1 MDHSKEEGRTAG
13 KDYPTRN
20 VKVVN
25 IRGVMH
31 LFFDR
36 LSKSPDSLSFGGF
49 FFVHGRGR
57 YDIGARETQ
66 ESGNHANARSV
77 PLTI

>member
-1 MDHSKEEGRTAG
+1 VDHSKEEGRTAG

-36 LSKSPDSLSFGGF
+36 LSKSPDSLSAGGF
-49 FFVHGRGR
+49 FFVHTRGR
-57 YDIGARETQ
+57 YDIGAVKLKSPETMRTLDQ
-66 ESGNHANARSV
+66 SR
-77 PLTI
+77 